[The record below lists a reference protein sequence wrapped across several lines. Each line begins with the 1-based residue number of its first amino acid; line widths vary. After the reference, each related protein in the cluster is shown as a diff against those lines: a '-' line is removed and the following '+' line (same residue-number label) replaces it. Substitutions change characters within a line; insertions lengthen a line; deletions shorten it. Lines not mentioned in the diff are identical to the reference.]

1 MLLAGVLILLICI
14 MIGYFIGRAETMET
28 GVVYIK
34 ERLYRLI
41 KNKCYKSLTGESI
54 YCGNRYIIS
63 LNGDLYVQTKG
74 GYKKCMPQK

>member
-1 MLLAGVLILLICI
+1 MLIGLMIVIVLCFTS
-14 MIGYFIGRAETMET
+14 GYFVGRAETMET

-74 GYKKCMPQK
+74 GYKKCISQK